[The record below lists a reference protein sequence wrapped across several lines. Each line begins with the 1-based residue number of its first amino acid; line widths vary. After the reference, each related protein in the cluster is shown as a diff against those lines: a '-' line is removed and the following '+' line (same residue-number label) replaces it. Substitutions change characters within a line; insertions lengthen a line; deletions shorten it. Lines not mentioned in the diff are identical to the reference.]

1 MKNKSTLW
9 LNLILVI
16 LLTLAVW
23 YGRGEMVLLRTA
35 YQKLNELS
43 GENNQTKTWQ
53 NLLENSKEERNLIHQ
68 SLVTTDSLPDFID
81 QLEQLATSTRNKLD
95 IASAIPGD
103 KSNPNIKITF
113 SIKGSYNNVLRFTSL
128 IDSLPV
134 QLQLNQAS
142 FSRENASGE
151 TKPLSLWQAR
161 FEIELVNN
169 NLPK

>member
-1 MKNKSTLW
+1 MKNKLTLW

-16 LLTLAVW
+16 LLILAVW
-23 YGRGEMVLLRTA
+23 FGHGEMMKLRTA

-43 GENNQTKTWQ
+43 GESNQTKAWQ
-53 NLLENSKEERNLIHQ
+53 NLLENSREERDLIHQ
-68 SLVTTDSLPDFID
+68 SLVTSDSLPDFID

-103 KSNPNIKITF
+103 KSNPNIRISF
-113 SIKGSYNNVLRFTSL
+113 SVKGSYNNVLRFTSL

-134 QLQLNQAS
+134 QLQLNTAS
-142 FSRENASGE
+142 FSREGASE
-151 TKPLSLWQAR
+151 ENKSLSLWQAR